1 MIEKKDIIEIK
12 KLLKSPLNIVI
23 TTHMNPDG
31 DAIGSSLALLGIL
44 KKLNHNVTVVIPDEI
59 PDFLRWMPCADS
71 VVIHSE
77 KPEIS
82 KEIFEKAEIIFC
94 LDFNSIKRLNGL
106 ADIVQK
112 NDCVKILIDHHL
124 YPDDFCNYVFS
135 KTNISSTAE
144 LLYGFIDNAE
154 WLDLIDKD
162 IATCL
167 FAGIVSDTGCFSYS
181 ANSQKTYVIVSKLI
195 DHGIDCK
202 YINTQIYSTF
212 SADRLRLLGFC
223 LHEGLVIL
231 PEYKTSY
238 IRLSKENMDA
248 YNFKTGDTEGIV
260 NYPLSIK
267 DIVFTALFMERD
279 NQVKISFRSKGDFD
293 VNKFAKN
300 NFNGGG
306 HFNASGAESELS
318 LDETIRKFTESL
330 QQYKSE
336 LNKTIL

>member
-12 KLLKSPLNIVI
+12 KLLESPRNIVI
-23 TTHMNPDG
+23 TSHMNPDG
-31 DAIGSSLALLGIL
+31 DAIGSSLALYGIL
-44 KKLNHNVTVVIPDEI
+44 KKMNHNVTVVIPDEM

-71 VVIHSE
+71 VVVHSLQ
-77 KPEIS
+77 PETS
-82 KEIFEKAEIIFC
+82 TTLLKNAEMIFC
-94 LDFNSIKRLNGL
+94 LDFNSINRLNGL

-112 NDCVKILIDHHL
+112 NDCIKILIDHHL
-124 YPDDFCNYVFS
+124 HPDDFCKYIFS

-144 LLYGFIDNAE
+144 LLYNFVDNAE
-154 WLDLIDKD
+154 WLDFIDKN

-181 ANSQKTYVIVSKLI
+181 ANSSETYMIVSKLI
-195 DHGIDCK
+195 GYGIDCK

-231 PEYKTSY
+231 PEFQTSY
-238 IRLSKENMDA
+238 IRLSKENMNT

-267 DIVFTALFMERD
+267 DIKFTALFMERD

-300 NFNGGG
+300 NFSGGG

-330 QQYKSE
+330 HQYKSE
-336 LNKTIL
+336 LNK